1 MQSIGC
7 FKRRVIQKLG
17 KYERYITLGKCNIW
31 VVKKKKETDHC
42 SFSFTEKKIFL
53 LDSENKEVEFI
64 DDKKKKSVLNFKIE
78 LLQWII
84 EEKTYKEQKTIIE
97 GSAKK
102 LNCLKLTIEKKTIE
116 KKAIKFLNTKKY

>member
-1 MQSIGC
+1 M
-7 FKRRVIQKLG
+7 
-17 KYERYITLGKCNIW
+17 
-31 VVKKKKETDHC
+31 
-42 SFSFTEKKIFL
+42 
-53 LDSENKEVEFI
+53 DSENKEVEFI
-64 DDKKKKSVLNFKIE
+64 DDKKKKSILNFKIE

>member
-1 MQSIGC
+1 M
-7 FKRRVIQKLG
+7 IQKLG

-64 DDKKKKSVLNFKIE
+64 DDKKKKSILNFKIE

-102 LNCLKLTIEKKTIE
+102 LNCLKLTIEKK
-116 KKAIKFLNTKKY
+116 AIKFLNTKKY